1 MTMREWLD
9 PKNVTVPDNLGKAVG
24 GHPLIAEHLMRKGI
38 ITPDAVKR
46 FLSADNYT
54 PASPNEL
61 PDMDKAVDRL
71 NRAIK
76 NKESVLVWGDFD
88 VDGQTSTALLVSA
101 LQKLGARVN
110 YHVPNRFTEG
120 HGIHLETLKTYL
132 DGGIDLL
139 VTCDTGISAHDAIDY
154 SNSRGVDVVITDHH
168 ALPEAWPNAYAVI
181 NPRRLQAGH
190 PLIELPGVGTAYK
203 VVEALYKEESTDF
216 LLDLVA
222 MGIVADV
229 MVQVDDTRYLL
240 QRGLDVLRE
249 NNRIGLRAMLE
260 KAEIQPQDINEGHIG
275 FTLAPR
281 LNAMGRLG
289 DANPSVEVLITD
301 DWERARILANNLE
314 GLNSQRK
321 FLSNQ
326 VYQSAVTQIE
336 SDPSLLEYA
345 VIVLSHDEWHTGVVG
360 IVASRLVELYGL
372 PVVLF
377 ATPDEVGR
385 GSARS
390 VAGVDIT
397 EAIGQVQRHVIRFGG
412 HTMAAGMSL
421 PKENIFTF
429 RRELSQVVRV
439 MLGDVEIKPTLAI
452 DGYIGLDDISLELT
466 QDIERLAPFG
476 NGNPPLVLATRNV
489 KIASRSQLGRR
500 GDHLQLRIEDE
511 QGNRQ
516 KVVWW
521 RGAGQSLPMG
531 QIDLAYT
538 VRTST
543 YKGNREAMVE
553 WLDYRQLETTTIDL
567 DQSAG
572 MFEIIDYRQSDNPLA
587 DVDAMLKQYPD
598 TVIWSEVD
606 KSVDGVGR
614 LNLSEAETLI
624 VWTVPPEPTV
634 WKSALD
640 TVNPSRLILFG
651 LRPDVETSAKFMTR
665 LIGLVKYTLN
675 NRAGEARLEELAVAM
690 GHRDLTVQVGLQVL
704 RAMGKINYKISP
716 TGTYQLTQNDQ
727 SPTTKLE
734 MLQHRLELLLC
745 ETKAYRDYWLEAVMT
760 EKD

>member
-1 MTMREWLD
+1 MTKREWID
-9 PKNVTVPDNLGKAVG
+9 PKTVSVPDSLRNVVG
-24 GHPLIAEHLMRKGI
+24 GHPLIAEHLIRKGI
-38 ITPDAVKR
+38 TSAEAVRR
-46 FLSADNYT
+46 FFSADHYT
-54 PASPNEL
+54 PASPYEL

-71 NRAIK
+71 NRAIVS
-76 NKESVLVWGDFD
+76 NESILIWGDFD

-101 LQKLGARVN
+101 LQKLGAKVH

-120 HGIHLETLKTYL
+120 HGIHLETLKSYL

-139 VTCDTGISAHDAIDY
+139 LTCDTGISAHEAVDY
-154 SNSRGVDVVITDHH
+154 ANSRSVDVVITDHH
-168 ALPEAWPNAYAVI
+168 TLPETLPNAFAVV
-181 NPRRLQAGH
+181 NPRRLSEGH

-203 VVEALYKEESTDF
+203 VMEALYNEENTDF
-216 LLDLVA
+216 LVDLVA

-289 DANPSVEVLITD
+289 DANPSVELLITD

-326 VYQSAVTQIE
+326 VYQSAVAQIE

-345 VIVLSHDEWHTGVVG
+345 VIVVSHDEWHTGVVG
-360 IVASRLVELYGL
+360 IVASRLVEQYGM
-372 PVVLF
+372 PVVLI
-377 ATPDEVGR
+377 ATPDHIGR

-397 EAIGQVQRHVIRFGG
+397 EAIGRVQEHVIRFGG

-421 PKENIFTF
+421 PKEHIFTF
-429 RRELSQVVRV
+429 RRELSQVVRE
-439 MLGDVEIKPTLAI
+439 MLGDVEIKPTLEI
-452 DGYIGLDDISLELT
+452 DSYIGLDDISLDFT

-521 RGAGQSLPMG
+521 RGGTQSLPMG
-531 QIDLAYT
+531 HIDLAYT

-553 WLDYRQLETTTIDL
+553 WLDYRQLTTTAIDI
-567 DQSAG
+567 DQTVG
-572 MFEIIDYRQSDNPLA
+572 LFDVIDNRQKENALA
-587 DVDAMLKQYPD
+587 DVDVVLKQYPD
-598 TVIWSEVD
+598 AVVWSEVD
-606 KSVDGVGR
+606 REVDGVGR

-624 VWTVPPEPTV
+624 VWTIPPEPAI
-634 WKSALD
+634 WNSALE
-640 TVNPSRLILFG
+640 TVNPTHLILFG
-651 LRPDVETSAKFMTR
+651 IRPDVETSAKFMAR
-665 LIGLVKYTLN
+665 LVGLVKYALN
-675 NRAGEARLEELAVAM
+675 NRAGQSRLEELAMAM

-704 RAMGKINYKISP
+704 RAMGKISYQISP
-716 TGTYQLTQNDQ
+716 TGTYQISQINQHPSD
-727 SPTTKLE
+727 KIE
-734 MLQHRLELLLC
+734 MLQHRLDLLLS
-745 ETKAYRDYWLEAVMT
+745 ETKAYRNYWLNMHI
-760 EKD
+760 

>member
-1 MTMREWLD
+1 MREWLD
-9 PKNVTVPDNLGKAVG
+9 PKLVIVPDNLREAVG
-24 GHPLIAEHLMRKGI
+24 GHPLIAEHLVRKGI
-38 ITPDAVKR
+38 MTPSAITR
-46 FLSADNYT
+46 FLSVEHYT
-54 PASPNEL
+54 PASPYEL

-71 NRAIK
+71 SRAIK
-76 NKESVLVWGDFD
+76 NKESILVWGDFD

-101 LQKLGARVN
+101 LRKLGARVN

-139 VTCDTGISAHDAIDY
+139 LTCDTGISAHDAVDY
-154 SNSRGVDVVITDHH
+154 ANSRGVDVVITDHH
-168 ALPEAWPNAYAVI
+168 ALPETLPNAFAVI
-181 NPRRLQAGH
+181 NPRGLPDGH

-203 VVEALYKEESTDF
+203 VIEALYNEESTDF
-216 LLDLVA
+216 LVDLVA

-289 DANPSVEVLITD
+289 DANPSVELLITD
-301 DWERARILANNLE
+301 DWEQARILANNLE

-326 VYQSAVTQIE
+326 VYQSAVAQIE
-336 SDPSLLEYA
+336 SDPALLEYA

-360 IVASRLVELYGL
+360 IVASRLVEQYGM
-372 PVVLF
+372 PVVLI
-377 ATPDEVGR
+377 ATPDEIGR

-397 EAIGQVQRHVIRFGG
+397 DAIRQVQQHVIRFGG

-421 PKENIFTF
+421 PTENIFAF
-429 RRELSQVVRV
+429 RRELSQVVRE
-439 MLGDVEIKPTLAI
+439 MLGGVELKPTLAI
-452 DGYIGLDDISLELT
+452 DGYIGLADISLDLT

-476 NGNPPLVLATRNV
+476 NGNPPLILATPNV
-489 KIASRSQLGRR
+489 KISSRSQLGRR

-516 KVVWW
+516 KVVWL
-521 RGAGQSLPMG
+521 RGAGQSLPVG
-531 QIDLAYT
+531 QFDLAYT
-538 VRTST
+538 IRTST

-553 WLDYRQLETTTIDL
+553 WLDYRQLATTVTDVRQNDGL
-567 DQSAG
+567 Y
-572 MFEIIDYRQSDNPLA
+572 EVIDYRHSENPLA
-587 DVDAMLKQYPD
+587 DIDDMLKQFPD
-598 TVIWSEVD
+598 AVVWSEVD
-606 KSVDGVGR
+606 KVVEGVGR
-614 LNLSEAETLI
+614 LNLSESETLI
-624 VWTVPPEPTV
+624 VWTIPPESSV
-634 WKSALD
+634 WSAGLE

-651 LRPDVETSAKFMTR
+651 ERPDVETSAKFMAR
-665 LIGLVKYTLN
+665 LVGLVKYALN
-675 NRAGEARLEELAVAM
+675 NRAGQVRLEELAMAM
-690 GHRDLTVQVGLQVL
+690 GHRDLTVQVGLQVM
-704 RAMGKINYKISP
+704 RAMGKINYQISS
-716 TGTYQLTQNDQ
+716 TGSYQLIPTDQ
-727 SPTTKLE
+727 PPTDKLD
-734 MLQHRLELLLC
+734 MLHHRLELLLR
-745 ETKAYRDYWLEAVMT
+745 ETKAYRDYWSRATILGN
-760 EKD
+760 

>member
-1 MTMREWLD
+1 MREWLD
-9 PKNVTVPDNLGKAVG
+9 PKLVIVPDNLREAVG
-24 GHPLIAEHLMRKGI
+24 GHPLIAEHLVRKGI
-38 ITPDAVKR
+38 MTPSAITR
-46 FLSADNYT
+46 FLSVEHYT
-54 PASPNEL
+54 PASPYEL

-71 NRAIK
+71 SRAIK
-76 NKESVLVWGDFD
+76 NKESILVWGDFD

-101 LQKLGARVN
+101 LRKLGARVN

-139 VTCDTGISAHDAIDY
+139 LTCDTGISAHDAVDY
-154 SNSRGVDVVITDHH
+154 ANSRGVDVVITDHH
-168 ALPEAWPNAYAVI
+168 ALPETLPNAFAVV
-181 NPRRLQAGH
+181 NPRRLPEGH
-190 PLIELPGVGTAYK
+190 LLIELPGVGTAYK
-203 VVEALYKEESTDF
+203 VIEALYNEESTDF
-216 LLDLVA
+216 LVDLVA

-289 DANPSVEVLITD
+289 DANPSVELLITD
-301 DWERARILANNLE
+301 DWEQARILANNLE

-326 VYQSAVTQIE
+326 VYQSAVAQIE
-336 SDPSLLEYA
+336 SDPALLEYA

-360 IVASRLVELYGL
+360 IVASRLVEQYGM
-372 PVVLF
+372 PVVLI
-377 ATPDEVGR
+377 ATPDEIGR

-397 EAIGQVQRHVIRFGG
+397 DAIRQVQQHVIRFGG

-421 PKENIFTF
+421 PTENIFAF
-429 RRELSQVVRV
+429 RRELSQVIRE
-439 MLGDVEIKPTLAI
+439 MLGGVELKPTLAI
-452 DGYIGLDDISLELT
+452 DGYIGLADISLDLT

-476 NGNPPLVLATRNV
+476 NGNPPLILATPNV
-489 KIASRSQLGRR
+489 KISSRSQLGRR

-521 RGAGQSLPMG
+521 RGAGQSLPVG
-531 QIDLAYT
+531 QFDLAYT
-538 VRTST
+538 IRTST

-553 WLDYRQLETTTIDL
+553 WLDYRQLATTVTDVRQNDGL
-567 DQSAG
+567 Y
-572 MFEIIDYRQSDNPLA
+572 EVIDYRHSENRLA
-587 DVDAMLKQYPD
+587 DIDDMLKQFPD
-598 TVIWSEVD
+598 AVVWSEVD
-606 KSVDGVGR
+606 KVVEGVGR
-614 LNLSEAETLI
+614 LNLSESETLI
-624 VWTVPPEPTV
+624 VWTIPPESSV
-634 WKSALD
+634 WSAGLE

-651 LRPDVETSAKFMTR
+651 ERPDVETSAKFMAR
-665 LIGLVKYTLN
+665 LVGLVKYALN
-675 NRAGEARLEELAVAM
+675 NRAGQVRLEELAMAM
-690 GHRDLTVQVGLQVL
+690 GHRDLTVQVGLQVM
-704 RAMGKINYKISP
+704 RAMGKINYQISS
-716 TGTYQLTQNDQ
+716 TGSYQLIPTDQ
-727 SPTTKLE
+727 PPTDKLD
-734 MLQHRLELLLC
+734 MLHHRLELLLR
-745 ETKAYRDYWLEAVMT
+745 ETKAYRDYWSRATILGN
-760 EKD
+760 

>member
-1 MTMREWLD
+1 MREWLD
-9 PKNVTVPDNLGKAVG
+9 PKSVTVPDDLREAVG
-24 GHPLIAEHLMRKGI
+24 GHPLIAEHLARKGI
-38 ITPDAVKR
+38 TSPSAVKR
-46 FLSADNYT
+46 FLSAENYS
-54 PASPNEL
+54 PASAYEL

-71 NRAIK
+71 NRAVRDKASI
-76 NKESVLVWGDFD
+76 LVWGDFD

-120 HGIHLETLKTYL
+120 HGIHLETLKSYL

-139 VTCDTGISAHDAIDY
+139 LTCDTGISAHEAVVY
-154 SNSRGVDVVITDHH
+154 ANSRGVDVVITDHH
-168 ALPEAWPNAYAVI
+168 ALAETLPNAYAVI
-181 NPRRLQAGH
+181 NPRRLAEGH

-203 VVEALYKEESTDF
+203 LIEALYKEESSDF
-216 LLDLVA
+216 LVDLVA
-222 MGIVADV
+222 LGIVADV

-260 KAEIQPQDINEGHIG
+260 KAEIQAQDINEGHIG

-281 LNAMGRLG
+281 LNAMGRLA
-289 DANPSVEVLITD
+289 DANPSVELLITD

-326 VYQSAVTQIE
+326 VYLSAVAQIE
-336 SDPSLLEYA
+336 SDPALLEYA

-360 IVASRLVELYGL
+360 IVASRLVEQYGM
-372 PVVLF
+372 PVVLI

-397 EAIGQVQRHVIRFGG
+397 DAIHQVQEHVIRYGG
-412 HTMAAGMSL
+412 HTMAAGLSL

-429 RRELSQVVRV
+429 RRELSQVVRE
-439 MLGDVEIKPTLAI
+439 MLGGVELKPTLAI
-452 DGYIGLDDISLELT
+452 DGYIGLADISLDLT
-466 QDIERLAPFG
+466 ADIERLAPFG
-476 NGNPPLVLATRNV
+476 NGNPPLILATQNV

-538 VRTST
+538 IRTST

-553 WLDYRQLETTTIDL
+553 WLDYRQLETTSIDL
-567 DQSAG
+567 DRPVG
-572 MFEIIDYRQSDNPLA
+572 EMEVIDYRQSDNPLA
-587 DVDAMLKQYPD
+587 DFDDMLKKYPD
-598 TVIWSEVD
+598 ALVWSEVD
-606 KSVDGVGR
+606 KSLDGVGR
-614 LNLSEAETLI
+614 LNLSEGETLI
-624 VWTVPPEPTV
+624 VWTVPPDSSL
-634 WKSALD
+634 WSAGLE

-651 LRPDVETSAKFMTR
+651 ARPDIESSSKFMAR
-665 LIGLVKYTLN
+665 LAGLVKYALN
-675 NRAGEARLEELAVAM
+675 NRAGQAQLEELAMAM

-704 RAMGKINYKISP
+704 RAMGKISYQISS
-716 TGTYQLTQNDQ
+716 TGAYQLTQIDQ
-727 SPTTKLE
+727 PPTDKLDT
-734 MLQHRLELLLC
+734 LQNRLDLLLR
-745 ETKAYRDYWLEAVMT
+745 ETKAYRDYWLKAVSN
-760 EKD
+760 

>member
-1 MTMREWLD
+1 MREWLD
-9 PKNVTVPDNLGKAVG
+9 PKLVIVPDNLREAVG
-24 GHPLIAEHLMRKGI
+24 GHPLIAEHLVRKGI
-38 ITPDAVKR
+38 MTPSAITR
-46 FLSADNYT
+46 FLSAEHYT
-54 PASPNEL
+54 PASPYEL

-71 NRAIK
+71 SRAIK
-76 NKESVLVWGDFD
+76 NKESILVWGDFD

-101 LQKLGARVN
+101 LRKLGARVN

-139 VTCDTGISAHDAIDY
+139 LTCDTGISAHDAVDY
-154 SNSRGVDVVITDHH
+154 ANSRGVDVVITDHH
-168 ALPEAWPNAYAVI
+168 ALPETLPNAFAVV
-181 NPRRLQAGH
+181 NPRRLPEGH
-190 PLIELPGVGTAYK
+190 LLIELPGVGTAYK
-203 VVEALYKEESTDF
+203 VIEALYNEESTDF
-216 LLDLVA
+216 LVDLVA

-289 DANPSVEVLITD
+289 DANPSVELLITD
-301 DWERARILANNLE
+301 DWEQARILANNLE

-326 VYQSAVTQIE
+326 VYQSAVAQIE
-336 SDPSLLEYA
+336 SDPALLEYA

-360 IVASRLVELYGL
+360 IVASRLVEQYGM
-372 PVVLF
+372 PVVLI
-377 ATPDEVGR
+377 ATPDEIGR

-397 EAIGQVQRHVIRFGG
+397 DAIRQVQQHVIRFGG

-421 PKENIFTF
+421 PTENIFAF
-429 RRELSQVVRV
+429 RRELSQVVRE
-439 MLGDVEIKPTLAI
+439 MLGGVELKPTLAI
-452 DGYIGLDDISLELT
+452 DGYIGLADISLDLT

-476 NGNPPLVLATRNV
+476 NGNPPLILATPNV
-489 KIASRSQLGRR
+489 KISSRSQLGRR

-521 RGAGQSLPMG
+521 RGAGQSLPVG
-531 QIDLAYT
+531 QFDLAYT
-538 VRTST
+538 IRTST

-553 WLDYRQLETTTIDL
+553 WLDYRQLATTVTDVRQNDGL
-567 DQSAG
+567 Y
-572 MFEIIDYRQSDNPLA
+572 EVIDYRHSENRLA
-587 DVDAMLKQYPD
+587 DIDDMLKQFPD
-598 TVIWSEVD
+598 AVVWSEVD
-606 KSVDGVGR
+606 KVVEGVGR
-614 LNLSEAETLI
+614 LNLSESETLI
-624 VWTVPPEPTV
+624 VWTIPPESSV
-634 WKSALD
+634 WSAGLE

-651 LRPDVETSAKFMTR
+651 ERPDVETSAKFMAR
-665 LIGLVKYTLN
+665 LVGLVKYALN
-675 NRAGEARLEELAVAM
+675 NRAGQVRLEELAMAM
-690 GHRDLTVQVGLQVL
+690 GHRDLTVQVGLQVM
-704 RAMGKINYKISP
+704 RAMGKINYQISS
-716 TGTYQLTQNDQ
+716 TGSYQLIPTDQ
-727 SPTTKLE
+727 PPTDKLD
-734 MLQHRLELLLC
+734 MLHHRLELLLR
-745 ETKAYRDYWLEAVMT
+745 ETKAYRDYWSRATILGN
-760 EKD
+760 

>member
-1 MTMREWLD
+1 MRTWLD
-9 PKNVTVPDNLGKAVG
+9 PKSVIVPDSLGAAIG
-24 GHPLIAEHLMRKGI
+24 GHPLIAEHLVRKGI
-38 ITPDAVKR
+38 TTPDTVKR
-46 FLSADNYT
+46 YLSAKDYQ
-54 PASPNEL
+54 PASPYEL

-71 NRAIK
+71 NTTVK
-76 NKESVLVWGDFD
+76 NKESILVWGDFD

-101 LQKLGARVN
+101 LRRLGAKVN
-110 YHVPNRFTEG
+110 FHVPNRFTEG
-120 HGIHLETLKTYL
+120 HGIDLAMLKTYI

-139 VTCDTGISAHDAIDY
+139 LTCDTGITAHDAVDY
-154 SNSRGVDVVITDHH
+154 ANSRDVDVVITDHH
-168 ALPEAWPNAYAVI
+168 TLPETLPNAFAVV
-181 NPRRLQAGH
+181 NPRRLYNGH

-203 VVEALYKEESTDF
+203 VIEALYKEESTDF
-216 LLDLVA
+216 LVDLVA

-249 NNRIGLRAMLE
+249 NNRLGLRAMLE
-260 KAEIQPQDINEGHIG
+260 KAEIQPQDLNEGHIG

-289 DANPSVEVLITD
+289 DANPSVELLITD
-301 DWERARILANNLE
+301 DWERARILANHLE

-326 VYQSAVTQIE
+326 VYQSTIAQID
-336 SDPSLLEYA
+336 SDPALLEYA

-360 IVASRLVELYGL
+360 IVASRLVEQYGM
-372 PVVLF
+372 PVVLI
-377 ATPDEVGR
+377 ATPDEIGR

-397 EAIGQVQRHVIRFGG
+397 DAIRQVQQHIIRFGG
-412 HTMAAGMSL
+412 HTMAAGLSL
-421 PKENIFTF
+421 ATENIFTF
-429 RRELSQVVRV
+429 RRELSQVVRA
-439 MLGDVEIKPTLAI
+439 MLGDVELKPTLAI
-452 DGYIGLDDISLELT
+452 DSYIGLADISLDLT

-531 QIDLAYT
+531 QFDLAYT
-538 VRTST
+538 IRTST

-553 WLDYRQLETTTIDL
+553 WLDYRELTTTAL
-567 DQSAG
+567 DVRHSDG
-572 MFEIIDYRQSDNPLA
+572 LYEVIDYRDSENSLA
-587 DVDAMLKQYPD
+587 DFDAMLKLYPD
-598 TVIWSEVD
+598 AVVWSEVD
-606 KSVDGVGR
+606 KSVEGVGR
-614 LNLSEAETLI
+614 LSLVESETFI
-624 VWTVPPEPTV
+624 VWTIPPES
-634 WKSALD
+634 SAWSAGLE
-640 TVNPSRLILFG
+640 TVNPARVVLFST
-651 LRPDVETSAKFMTR
+651 RPDVETSTKFMAR
-665 LIGLVKYTLN
+665 LVGLVKYALN
-675 NRAGEARLEELAVAM
+675 YRAGQVRLEELAMAM

-704 RAMGKINYKISP
+704 RAMGKINYQISS
-716 TGTYQLTQNDQ
+716 TGAYQLGSTDQPATDKLKILQN
-727 SPTTKLE
+727 
-734 MLQHRLELLLC
+734 RLDLLLR
-745 ETKAYRDYWLEAVMT
+745 ETKAYRDYWSSAVMN
-760 EKD
+760 

>member
-9 PKNVTVPDNLGKAVG
+9 PKPVSVPDSLREVVG

-38 ITPDAVKR
+38 TTPDAVKR
-46 FLSADNYT
+46 FLSAEYYT
-54 PASPNEL
+54 PASPHKL
-61 PDMDKAVDRL
+61 PDMDIAVDRL
-71 NRAIK
+71 NKAIK
-76 NKESVLVWGDFD
+76 NKESILVWGDFD

-101 LQKLGARVN
+101 LRNLGANVN

-120 HGIHLETLKTYL
+120 HGIHLETLKSYL
-132 DGGIDLL
+132 DGGIELL
-139 VTCDTGISAHDAIDY
+139 LTCDTGISAHDAVDY
-154 SNSRGVDVVITDHH
+154 ANSRGVDVVVTDHH
-168 ALPEAWPNAYAVI
+168 TLPETLPNAFAVV
-181 NPRRLQAGH
+181 NPRRLRAGH

-203 VVEALYKEESTDF
+203 VMQALYKEESTDF

-240 QRGLDVLRE
+240 QCGLDVLRE

-289 DANPSVEVLITD
+289 DANPSVELLITD
-301 DWERARILANNLE
+301 DWEQARILANNLE

-326 VYQSAVTQIE
+326 VYQSAVAQIE

-360 IVASRLVELYGL
+360 IVASRLVEQYGM
-372 PVVLF
+372 PVALI
-377 ATPDEVGR
+377 ATPDEIGR

-397 EAIGQVQRHVIRFGG
+397 DAIRQVQQHVIRFGG

-429 RRELSQVVRV
+429 RRELSQVVRE
-439 MLGDVEIKPTLAI
+439 MLGDVDIKPTLAI
-452 DGYIGLDDISLELT
+452 DSYIGLTDISLDFT

-521 RGAGQSLPMG
+521 RGASQNLPMG
-531 QIDLAYT
+531 QFDLAYT

-543 YKGNREAMVE
+543 YKGNLEAMVE
-553 WLDYRQLETTTIDL
+553 WLDYRQLTTTVVDM
-567 DQSAG
+567 DQTAG
-572 MFEIIDYRQSDNPLA
+572 LFDVIDYRQSDNALA
-587 DVDAMLKQYPD
+587 NVDAMLKQYPD
-598 TVIWSEVD
+598 APVWSEVD

-614 LNLSEAETLI
+614 LHLVEAETLI
-624 VWTVPPEPTV
+624 IWTIPPESAV
-634 WKSALD
+634 WNSALE
-640 TVNPSRLILFG
+640 TVSPSRLIVFG
-651 LRPDVETSAKFMTR
+651 RQPDVETSVKFMAR
-665 LIGLVKYTLN
+665 LVGLVKFTLN

-704 RAMGKINYKISP
+704 RAMGKINYQISA
-716 TGTYQLTQNDQ
+716 TGTYQIEQINQRPSD
-727 SPTTKLE
+727 KLE
-734 MLQHRLELLLC
+734 MLQHRLYLLLS
-745 ETKAYRDYWLEAVMT
+745 ETKAYRNYWLNMNI
-760 EKD
+760 